1 LKNHNATNQKF
12 CLCFSD
18 KTRDVPAKVTA
29 HISKKHYLHATQL
42 LVKSLSM
49 AGGSLKDVG
58 ALADV
63 FAELRNKSKVA
74 IITINANR
82 F

>member
-1 LKNHNATNQKF
+1 L
-12 CLCFSD
+12 LLFSD
-18 KTRDVPAKVTA
+18 KTRDVPAKVTG

-63 FAELRNKSKVA
+63 FAELRNKSKVSYSENYYQL
-74 IITINANR
+74 ILILS